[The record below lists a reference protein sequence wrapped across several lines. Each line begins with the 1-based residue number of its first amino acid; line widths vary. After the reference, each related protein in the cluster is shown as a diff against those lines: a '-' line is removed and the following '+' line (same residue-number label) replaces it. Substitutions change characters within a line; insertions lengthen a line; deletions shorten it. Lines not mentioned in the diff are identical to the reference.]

1 MTSPLAVCLSPIA
14 WGGLWTSRHEICSE
28 LARRGWD
35 VLFVDP
41 PENMV
46 RKAFASRR
54 PAPEKPAGTIRVVAS
69 PPYAPYGVVTTAP
82 WLGSRVLSFNA
93 SRYANSVTAHL
104 DRTFPDR
111 PVDLLI
117 NSFMPVLGYQVQSR
131 IRPRVTVYHRAD
143 ELRQFSDKPPLA
155 ELEGSVA
162 SEADVVTCVT
172 ERVREGIAAVRP
184 DAVVVPNGVDTD
196 PYHAGLAPD
205 PKVAALPRPVSVIVG
220 VFDRRVDPALLEA
233 AASVSTLVMV
243 GRVDGIEPPAGSI
256 CMGHVDQ
263 TAIPPILV
271 AADAG
276 VVCYVPNLPGD
287 ALKIYQYLAA
297 GLPVVT
303 SHDPRLPS
311 VRDQVTIAS
320 DPASFALA
328 VKRVIA
334 ERTPEGDVGR
344 RAVAEMHTWSRRVDR
359 ILELAGFNEKRTT

>member
-1 MTSPLAVCLSPIA
+1 MTSPLAVCLSPLA

-46 RKAFASRR
+46 RRAFATRR
-54 PAPEKPAGTIRVVAS
+54 TTTKTSGSIRVVTP
-69 PPYAPYGVVTTAP
+69 PPYAPYGVVTTVP
-82 WLGSRVLSFNA
+82 WVGSRVLSLNA
-93 SRYANSVTAHL
+93 RRYARSVSRQL
-104 DRTFPDR
+104 GRTFPGR

-117 NSFMPVLGYQVQSR
+117 NSFMPVIGYEVQSR
-131 IRPRVTVYHRAD
+131 IGPRVTVYHRAD
-143 ELRQFSDKPPLA
+143 ELRQFSDEAPLA
-155 ELEGSVA
+155 DLERRVA

-172 ERVREGIAAVRP
+172 ERVREGIAGVRP

-196 PYHAGLAPD
+196 PYHRDLAPD
-205 PKVAALPRPVSVIVG
+205 PEVAALPRPVSVIIG

-243 GRVDGIEPPAGSI
+243 GRVDGIDPPAGAI

-271 AADAG
+271 AADVG

-303 SHDPRLPS
+303 SHDPMLPS
-311 VRDQVTIAS
+311 VRDEVAIAT

-328 VKRVIA
+328 VKQAVA
-334 ERTPEGDVGR
+334 ERTTEGDVSR
-344 RAVAEMHTWSRRVDR
+344 RAVAEKHTWSRRVDQ
-359 ILELAGFNEKRTT
+359 ILELAGFTEKRSV